1 MRRILLLLIWAVL
14 CVGLAVTAA
23 ESTQEQTHKWDS
35 LRSKPI
41 YFRLESSIIDSSFG
55 KNDEALQQLGF
66 IFTDITTIS
75 RLNSVRITATTSPDG
90 NPAYNRILAS
100 RRVKTVKNYI
110 EQNYPYMDQNKIVTY
125 GYVENWMRLRPMIS
139 KQTPNYLQ
147 IVSILDQQP
156 TPQATESHLR
166 TIDGGKAWGEIP
178 TSTQPTFLIEEP
190 VSATEVTTTS
200 NGIIKAIGVNS
211 VFRLLIAE
219 VTLTKS
225 DAIYRWRTHWG
236 SAICEL
242 LTASTQ
248 QRYTQVVYRDLSV
261 SVATRS
267 TE

>member
-1 MRRILLLLIWAVL
+1 MRRIFLLLIWTVL

-90 NPAYNRILAS
+90 NPAYNRILAF

-178 TSTQPTFLIEEP
+178 TSTQPTFLIEETCIGDRGYYDVEWDNKGYQGEFCIP
-190 VSATEVTTTS
+190 IAHSEGYAHQIGRNLSMAYSLRVGYMRTS
-200 NGIIKAIGVNS
+200 YRKYAAEIYSDGVQ
-211 VFRLLIAE
+211 RLIRQR
-219 VTLTKS
+219 S
-225 DAIYRWRTHWG
+225 DTFN
-236 SAICEL
+236 
-242 LTASTQ
+242 
-248 QRYTQVVYRDLSV
+248 
-261 SVATRS
+261 
-267 TE
+267 